1 MCSKCVYTPA
11 DTGKRPRNTGYS
23 SQSIKARSKSAKITK
38 KKKERK
44 ERERVKQEEK
54 TWKRSMQKKK
64 KKKKNM
70 HSSIYFQAC
79 NCTGTSRAC
88 SFQFWKIRKQI
99 FAQGR
104 LHFAS
109 WSYCSSKR
117 HVRFFP
123 GYIEF
128 EKCICKFE
136 PCDSSRDKR
145 GTDAS
150 GQLSELHRWSSISL
164 PIFANSIVRARWIE
178 NVIDGYRRAIR
189 VYLRMYITEINFYS
203 INRTITPVL
212 VY

>member
-11 DTGKRPRNTGYS
+11 DTGKRPRNTGHS
-23 SQSIKARSKSAKITK
+23 SQSIKARSLSAKITK
-38 KKKERK
+38 KGKKEKR
-44 ERERVKQEEK
+44 EREEK
-54 TWKRSMQKKK
+54 NMKKNYAKKK
-64 KKKKNM
+64 RKRKKNV

-79 NCTGTSRAC
+79 VGTCHDRVH
-88 SFQFWKIRKQI
+88 FQFWKMRKQI

-150 GQLSELHRWSSISL
+150 GQLSELHRWSSI
-164 PIFANSIVRARWIE
+164 FAPDFSQFDRTCMRWIE
-178 NVIDGYRRAIR
+178 NVWIGYRREIN
-189 VYLRMYITEINFYS
+189 VYLRIYIIEINFY
-203 INRTITPVL
+203 
-212 VY
+212 